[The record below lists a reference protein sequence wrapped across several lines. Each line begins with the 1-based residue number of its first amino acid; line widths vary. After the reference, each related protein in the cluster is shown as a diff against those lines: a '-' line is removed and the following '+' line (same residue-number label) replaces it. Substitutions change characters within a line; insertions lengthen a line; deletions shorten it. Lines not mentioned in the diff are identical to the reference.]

1 MKLAKEDHG
10 WARTAAQ
17 EQSARRGGVRKGIG
31 MTNLKCNSGR
41 RAGSAGLATLVTL
54 VAGMV
59 IFLATWGTAQRDI
72 GMLVSG
78 DSVGTLPVVAAPT
91 LGWGPWNQN
100 AIEGQSSLV
109 LRARA
114 DRARDF
120 LNGAYG
126 TGHVTVESLPGGMLE
141 MRFHGR
147 VHLAID
153 EAALENG
160 DVQLFMAAETQST
173 WAYGIKV
180 DHIFTG
186 TQRVAAGERV
196 PLDIMRVLPPGAESA
211 PVSVIAW
218 TFPRN
223 FSGMSFQRG
232 WGEVYVSQ
240 R

>member
-1 MKLAKEDHG
+1 MMLAKENRG
-10 WARTAAQ
+10 RARMAAL
-17 EQSARRGGVRKGIG
+17 EMRARRGGGRNGIG
-31 MTNLKCNSGR
+31 MTNQMCKSKD
-41 RAGSAGLATLVTL
+41 RAGRAGLATLITM
-54 VAGMV
+54 VAGML
-59 IFLATWGTAQRDI
+59 IFLATWGAAQRDI
-72 GMLVSG
+72 NMLVSG
-78 DSVGTLPVVAAPT
+78 DSVGTLPVVAAPS

-109 LRARA
+109 LRGRA

-120 LNGAYG
+120 LNGAFG
-126 TGHVTVESLPGGMLE
+126 TGYVTVESLPGGMLE

-223 FSGMSFQRG
+223 FSGVSFQRG